1 MAEKIKKHTHG
12 KIESRN
18 LQATPLYHDK
28 KPIDK
33 REKTINISYA
43 LILQTNNSKQTNRQR
58 EKAITEEATP
68 YCHKNKKLS
77 TTM

>member
-1 MAEKIKKHTHG
+1 MPLWLKKLKNKQKHTHE

-43 LILQTNNSKQTNRQR
+43 LILQQTNQ
-58 EKAITEEATP
+58 
-68 YCHKNKKLS
+68 NKQIDKERKP
-77 TTM
+77 

>member
-28 KPIDK
+28 KPVDE

-43 LILQTNNSKQTNRQR
+43 LILQTNNSEQTKWTKR
-58 EKAITEEATP
+58 ESRNIKGYA
-68 YCHKNKKLS
+68 LMS
-77 TTM
+77 

>member
-28 KPIDK
+28 KPVDE
-33 REKTINISYA
+33 REKTINIQLRPYFA
-43 LILQTNNSKQTNRQR
+43 TNNSKQTN
-58 EKAITEEATP
+58 
-68 YCHKNKKLS
+68 KKDKERKP
-77 TTM
+77 

>member
-28 KPIDK
+28 KPVDG

-43 LILQTNNSKQTNRQR
+43 LISQQTTQNKQIDKER
-58 EKAITEEATP
+58 KP
-68 YCHKNKKLS
+68 
-77 TTM
+77 